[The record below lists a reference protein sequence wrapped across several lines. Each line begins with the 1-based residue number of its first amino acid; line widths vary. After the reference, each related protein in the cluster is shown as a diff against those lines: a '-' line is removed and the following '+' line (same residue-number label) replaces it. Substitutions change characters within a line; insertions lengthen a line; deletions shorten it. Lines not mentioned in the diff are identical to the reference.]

1 MDLSQYLRKAPSQR
15 VETKAKRV
23 EYLIPLEI
31 DEREL
36 LGNHFKELLRDP
48 ARRSMNYVRVCIVGR
63 DREACMKADLLAQL
77 YRQYAEESPEDLAR
91 GLPGPDMNAFVNLP
105 VECQACILH
114 RTSLRSTAGV
124 KGVVSHP
131 KGRIIWGGA
140 FGAITLL
147 WTIGVGQDLGL
158 DPSLTIVAAAS
169 LALTAFLGVLG
180 ACIWLDSR
188 SSKLTPQAHGPAEV
202 QAPAREELRSR
213 VEATPLDH
221 ESVRPEGGPP
231 PPPPPADANTPMA
244 DPPLPEAT
252 KEAGANPAQALVP
265 EPTPR
270 SIMAVTGPGDEK
282 GDGPEPPPEAR
293 PAGTNEALEEGAV
306 EGLTTNEL
314 EGPLVDA
321 PAPPPAFTCPVPG
334 CGRSFA
340 TQAGLYG
347 HRSAHKGNKSRAKNQ
362 KQT

>member
-1 MDLSQYLRKAPSQR
+1 MNLNQYLRKAPSQGI
-15 VETKAKRV
+15 ETKAKRV

-31 DEREL
+31 DEREP

-48 ARRSMNYVRVCIVGR
+48 ARRSMNYARVCIVGR
-63 DREACMKADLLAQL
+63 DRESCMKADLLAQL
-77 YRQYAEESPEDLAR
+77 YRQYAEESPEDMAR
-91 GLPGPDMNAFVNLP
+91 GLSGPDMNAFVNFP
-105 VECQACILH
+105 IECQACILH
-114 RTSLRSTAGV
+114 QSDVRSRAGV
-124 KGVVSHP
+124 KGAIFPP
-131 KGRIIWGGA
+131 KSRTIWGGA
-140 FGAITLL
+140 FAAIALF

-169 LALTAFLGVLG
+169 LALTTFLGILG
-180 ACIWLDSR
+180 ASTWLDSR
-188 SSKLTPQAHGPAEV
+188 SYKLTSQAHGPAEV

-221 ESVRPEGGPP
+221 ESVRPEGGSLPIP
-231 PPPPPADANTPMA
+231 SPADASTPMA

-252 KEAGANPAQALVP
+252 KEAGANPAQAPVP

-282 GDGPEPPPEAR
+282 GDGPEPPLEVR
-293 PAGTNEALEEGAV
+293 SAGTNEAPEEGLV
-306 EGLTTNEL
+306 EGLTAIEP
-314 EGPLVDA
+314 EGPLVDV
-321 PAPPPAFTCPVPG
+321 PAPPPVFTCPVPG

-340 TQAGLYG
+340 TKAGLYG
-347 HRSAHKGNKSRAKNQ
+347 HRSAHKGKKSRAKNQ